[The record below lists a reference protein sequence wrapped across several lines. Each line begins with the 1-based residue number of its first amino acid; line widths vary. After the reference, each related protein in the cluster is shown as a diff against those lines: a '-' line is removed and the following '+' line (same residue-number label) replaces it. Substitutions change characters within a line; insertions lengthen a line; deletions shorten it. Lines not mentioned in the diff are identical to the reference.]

1 MKSLCA
7 AAVLLILAAP
17 RSASAQNFF
26 LNPFIDTTLTSPSGS
41 GGASKPGFGIS
52 FGTIGKVVG
61 TETEVGFHPQ
71 LLDNDANGLG
81 KSRVFMG
88 SQNLLVGPRIA
99 AFKPYGTIGA
109 GALYLNISS
118 ATLGL
123 PSADNI
129 SNSLSNNYFTINVGG
144 GVMYFFSKRVGA
156 RADLRHFH
164 AYGLNVSDL
173 ENSKITFNRF
183 DFWRA
188 GFGAAFAF

>member
-17 RSASAQNFF
+17 RNASAQNFF
-26 LNPFIDTTLTSPSGS
+26 LSPFIDTTLTSPTGSGS
-41 GGASKPGFGIS
+41 ASKPGFGIS
-52 FGTIGKVVG
+52 FGRLGGIVG
-61 TETEVGFHPQ
+61 TETEVAFHPQ
-71 LLDNDANGLG
+71 LLDNEANALG

-99 AFKPYGTIGA
+99 AVKPYGTIGA
-109 GALYLNISS
+109 GALYLNVSS

-123 PSADNI
+123 PNAENI

-164 AYGLNVSDL
+164 AYGLNINDL
-173 ENSKITFNRF
+173 ENSGITFNRF